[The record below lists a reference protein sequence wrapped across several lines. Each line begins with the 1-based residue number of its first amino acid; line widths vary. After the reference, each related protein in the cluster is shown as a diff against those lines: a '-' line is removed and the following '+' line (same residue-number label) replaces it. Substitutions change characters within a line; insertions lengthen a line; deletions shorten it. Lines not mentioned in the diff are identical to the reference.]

1 MKEEIAHEMN
11 KMSETD
17 PGRRSS
23 TIPRTVWAFRAH
35 LFFLNLS
42 HFFHDVCSKL
52 TSIEIPCLV
61 MIR

>member
-35 LFFLNLS
+35 LFFLIYRI
-42 HFFHDVCSKL
+42 FFMTCVQS
-52 TSIEIPCLV
+52 
-61 MIR
+61 